1 MNNSIR
7 IAVACGML
15 AMTGC
20 DISDVMPG
28 GDDAV
33 RVMMRLALGAGVS
46 EDSGID
52 GGAFQIGDDSGDFVV
67 PDLERFR
74 PGRDYKDD
82 TVRVASWTRGHE
94 IRIRPEFQM
103 ESRSPSAAARR
114 VYAERRALA
123 GSRR

>member
-1 MNNSIR
+1 MKNSIR

-15 AMTGC
+15 VMTGC
-20 DISDVMPG
+20 DISDVMRG

-33 RVMMRLALGAGVS
+33 RVMMRLGLGAGVS
-46 EDSGID
+46 EDSGF
-52 GGAFQIGDDSGDFVV
+52 GGAAFQIGDDPGDFVV
-67 PDLERFR
+67 PDLERAR

-82 TVRVASWTRGHE
+82 TVRLASWTRGLE
-94 IRIRPEFQM
+94 IRIRPEFHQ
-103 ESRSPSAAARR
+103 ESRSPSAAVRR